1 MEYGD
6 LFLNKLIKY
15 LPEIKTHYGKH
26 GDNKNLEEFARGNLK
41 CIINCKMLSEGINMK
56 SLSNI
61 ILVSSESKRQLI
73 QRLGRVL
80 RVDDENNP
88 NKKAFVLDFIETKQ
102 YDNQDKDGADFR
114 RFEFLE
120 QLSKVKRVNQ

>member
-1 MEYGD
+1 M
-6 LFLNKLIKY
+6 
-15 LPEIKTHYGKH
+15 
-26 GDNKNLEEFARGNLK
+26 
-41 CIINCKMLSEGINMK
+41 
-56 SLSNI
+56 
-61 ILVSSESKRQLI
+61 
-73 QRLGRVL
+73 

-120 QLSKVKRVNQ
+120 QLSNVKRVN